1 VPDALGWSVLAAAAL
16 IASTVGG
23 VAGFGAGVIMIPVI
37 AWVLGVKAAVPVLT
51 VAMFMGNLARVW
63 FSRREVVGGVV
74 LAFLVGAIPS
84 AIGGALLYSRIEGE
98 WISRILGGFMLAS
111 VPLRRWLVHHGV
123 HIRLGHFPLIGAV
136 FGGLSAMVGSVGPL
150 MTPFFLGH
158 GLRRGAYVATDA
170 LCTVGMYV
178 ARGIVFRTHDLL
190 AGPTV
195 AVGVGIG
202 LVMIAGA
209 WAGRRILDRVSDVAF
224 LRVLEVLLVA
234 FGLQMLFW
242 PTH

>member
-1 VPDALGWSVLAAAAL
+1 VPDALGWTVLAAAAL
-16 IASTVGG
+16 VASTVGG

-37 AWVLGVKAAVPVLT
+37 AWVLGVKATVPVLT

-63 FSRREVVGGVV
+63 FSRREVVPGVV
-74 LAFLVGAIPS
+74 LAFLVGAVPS
-84 AIGGALLYSRIEGE
+84 AIGGALLYSRIESE

-111 VPLRRWLVHHGV
+111 VPLRRWLTGHGV

-136 FGGLSAMVGSVGPL
+136 FGGLSAMVGSVGPI

-178 ARGIVFRTHDLL
+178 ARGLVFRAHDLL

-195 AVGVGIG
+195 AVGLGIG
-202 LVMIAGA
+202 VVMIGGA
-209 WAGRRILDRVSDVAF
+209 WAGRLLLDRVSEVGF
-224 LRVLEVLLVA
+224 LRVIEVLLVV
-234 FGLQMLFW
+234 FGLQLLLW
-242 PTH
+242 PAH